1 MANPRF
7 AQLLDRA
14 EDALEAGNADDAL
27 SMAETMLQ
35 DEPDDVDALDVKAV
49 ALRHLDDLKG
59 AVDTYETLRRL
70 EPKNAAWALAEA
82 DLLIREAEDDRE
94 LIEQGL
100 EVLESTERLVAKD
113 AELTFELELL
123 RATALNQLG
132 DFEDAL
138 QSLRVALD
146 IDSQSPEAQL
156 EYGQASFELARFD
169 EARRVYQVLAR
180 DFPDEAWAHHALGL
194 LAERRG
200 EDPQPY
206 FERARAVSPEEFPPP
221 VHLSPEAFDRAVAE
235 AIEALPE
242 HAKPALENCII
253 DVQPI
258 PSDEDLAQGGVSPL
272 ILGLFRGHAVDER
285 SPVEA
290 ADHQTAH
297 ITLYQ
302 NNLERFATTRED
314 LLEEIRI
321 TVLHEVGHLLGLD
334 EDELYERGLD

>member
-1 MANPRF
+1 VANPRF

-49 ALRHLDDLKG
+49 ALRHL
-59 AVDTYETLRRL
+59 YETLRRL

-146 IDSQSPEAQL
+146 IDPQSPEAQL

>member
-1 MANPRF
+1 VANPRF
-7 AQLLDRA
+7 AALLDRA

-27 SMAETMLQ
+27 TLANEMLG
-35 DEPDDVDALDVKAV
+35 DEPDDVDALDLKAV
-49 ALRHLDDLKG
+49 ALRHLG
-59 AVDTYETLRRL
+59 EVEAAIETYERLKAL
-70 EPKNAAWALAEA
+70 EPKNPAWPLSQA
-82 DLLIREAEDDRE
+82 DLLVRDAEDDRD

-100 EVLESTERLVAKD
+100 EVLEAAERLVGKD
-113 AELTFELELL
+113 PELRFELELL

-132 DFEDAL
+132 DFSEAL
-138 QSLRVALD
+138 ASIRVALD
-146 IDSQSPEAQL
+146 VDPSSAEAQL
-156 EYGQASFELARFD
+156 EQGQALFELGRFD
-169 EARRVYQVLAR
+169 EARRVYQTLAR

-200 EDPQPY
+200 EDPEPH
-206 FERARAVSPEEFPPP
+206 FARARSLAPEEFPPP
-221 VHLSPEAFDRAVAE
+221 VHLSPEAFDEAVAE

-242 HAKPALENCII
+242 HAKPALDNCLI

-258 PSDEDLAQGGVSPL
+258 PSDEDLKAGGVSPL
-272 ILGLFRGHAVDER
+272 ILGVFRGAALDER

-290 ADHQTAH
+290 SDHQTAH

-302 NNLERFATTRED
+302 NNLERFARTREE

>member
-1 MANPRF
+1 MLERLAAR
-7 AQLLDRA
+7 
-14 EDALEAGNADDAL
+14 EAG
-27 SMAETMLQ
+27 
-35 DEPDDVDALDVKAV
+35 
-49 ALRHLDDLKG
+49 
-59 AVDTYETLRRL
+59 TLPAGT
-70 EPKNAAWALAEA
+70 EVTPSAGEA
-82 DLLIREAEDDRE
+82 
-94 LIEQGL
+94 
-100 EVLESTERLVAKD
+100 
-113 AELTFELELL
+113 
-123 RATALNQLG
+123 N
-132 DFEDAL
+132 
-138 QSLRVALD
+138 
-146 IDSQSPEAQL
+146 
-156 EYGQASFELARFD
+156 ARFD
-169 EARRVYQVLAR
+169 ELRQHSRV
-180 DFPDEAWAHHALGL
+180 
-194 LAERRG
+194 
-200 EDPQPY
+200 
-206 FERARAVSPEEFPPP
+206 ERAR
-221 VHLSPEAFDRAVAE
+221 LEAFFDFACFDHSFVDLRRRTRQDLEVTGNAFWEVLRDGKGDLARFVYVPSYTVRLLRNRAVAE

-302 NNLERFATTRED
+302 NNLERFASTREE

>member
-1 MANPRF
+1 VANPRF

-27 SMAETMLQ
+27 ALANQMLR
-35 DEPDDVDALDVKAV
+35 DEPDDLDALDLKAV
-49 ALRHLDDLKG
+49 AQRQLGDLE
-59 AVDTYETLRRL
+59 ASVETYQRLAGL
-70 EPKNAAWALAEA
+70 EPKNPAWPLALA
-82 DLLIREAEDDRE
+82 DLLVRDAEDDRD

-100 EVLESTERLVAKD
+100 EVLEAGERLVGKD
-113 AELTFELELL
+113 PELRFELELL

-132 DFEDAL
+132 DFTEAL
-138 QSLRVALD
+138 ASIQVALD
-146 IDSQSPEAQL
+146 VDPSSAEAQL
-156 EYGQASFELARFD
+156 EQGQALFELCRFD
-169 EARRVYQVLAR
+169 EARRVYQALAR

-200 EDPQPY
+200 EDPAPY
-206 FERARAVSPEEFPPP
+206 FERARRSNPDDFPPP
-221 VHLSPEAFDRAVAE
+221 VHLSPEAFDQAVAE
-235 AIEALPE
+235 AIAALPE
-242 HAKPALENCII
+242 HAKPALENCLI

-258 PSDEDLAQGGVSPL
+258 PSDEDLKEGGVSPL
-272 ILGLFRGHAVDER
+272 ILGVFRGAALDER
-285 SPVEA
+285 SPVSA

-302 NNLERFATTRED
+302 NNLERFARTRQE
-314 LLEEIRI
+314 LLDEIRI

>member
-27 SMAETMLQ
+27 TLANEMLG

-49 ALRHLDDLKG
+49 ALRHLGELEAAAEVYG
-59 AVDTYETLRRL
+59 RLREV
-70 EPKNAAWALAEA
+70 EPKNPAWPLAEA
-82 DLLIREAEDDRE
+82 DLLVRDAEDDRE

-100 EVLESTERLVAKD
+100 EVLDAAERLVGRD
-113 AELTFELELL
+113 PELRFELELL

-132 DFEDAL
+132 DFADAL
-138 QSLRVALD
+138 ASVEVALGVD
-146 IDSQSPEAQL
+146 PTSAEAQL
-156 EYGQASFELARFD
+156 EQGQALFELGRFD
-169 EARRVYQVLAR
+169 EARRVYQALAR
-180 DFPDEAWAHHALGL
+180 EYPDEAWAHHALGL

-200 EDPQPY
+200 EDPGPH
-206 FERARAVSPEEFPPP
+206 FARARSLSPEEFPPP
-221 VHLSPEAFDRAVAE
+221 VHLTAEAFDQAVAE

-242 HAKPALENCII
+242 HARPALENCII

-258 PSDEDLAQGGVSPL
+258 PTDEDLKEGGVSPL
-272 ILGLFRGHAVDER
+272 ILGVFRGAAVDER
-285 SPVEA
+285 SPVSA

-302 NNLERFATTRED
+302 NNLERFARTREE